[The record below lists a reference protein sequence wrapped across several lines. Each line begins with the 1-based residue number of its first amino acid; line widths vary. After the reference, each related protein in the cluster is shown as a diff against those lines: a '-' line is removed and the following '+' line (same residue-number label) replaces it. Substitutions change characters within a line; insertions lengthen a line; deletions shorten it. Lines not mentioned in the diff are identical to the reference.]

1 MAAECEGS
9 ITRFVSSLK
18 DGDAEAARGIWER
31 YSHELVRLA
40 RAKLRS
46 ISRAAADEEDVA
58 LSAFDSFCDA
68 ASHGR
73 FPRLDDRDDLWKL
86 LVTITARKAADL
98 IQEQRRQKRGGGRV
112 VCSADLGAT
121 GSRRTD
127 ALAWIEDTSPSP
139 EFAILVAEECKRLLG
154 LLRNDDL
161 RRLALD
167 RMAGYQDHE
176 IADRLGCSRRTVM
189 RKLILIRNAWSEE
202 VEP

>member
-31 YSHELVRLA
+31 YSRELVRLA
-40 RAKLRS
+40 RTKLRS

-68 ASHGR
+68 ASRGR
-73 FPRLDDRDDLWKL
+73 FPQLDVRDDLWKL
-86 LVTITARKAADL
+86 LVTITARKATDL

-112 VCSADLGAT
+112 VCSADFGAVGARGT
-121 GSRRTD
+121 G
-127 ALAWIEDTSPSP
+127 ALALMADTAPSP
-139 EFAILVAEECKRLLG
+139 EFAVQIAEECGRLLG

-167 RMAGYQDHE
+167 RMAGYHDHE

-189 RKLILIRNAWSEE
+189 RKLILIRNAWSKE
-202 VEP
+202 VGP